1 MQEIYSPVAVSIT
14 ELKKDPMMVA
24 EETQVCVMKRGK
36 PAYYVVSVE
45 RMAEIAEMESR
56 LNADKSEV
64 SSQLL
69 EQPMVKVRRKEK
81 SK

>member
-56 LNADKSEV
+56 LNSEIEYASV
-64 SSQLL
+64 SN